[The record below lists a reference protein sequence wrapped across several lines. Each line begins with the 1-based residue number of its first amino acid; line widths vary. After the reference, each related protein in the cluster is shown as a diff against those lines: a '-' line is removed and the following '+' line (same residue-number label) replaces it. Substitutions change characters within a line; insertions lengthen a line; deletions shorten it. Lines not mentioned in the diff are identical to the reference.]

1 MADDDR
7 SGPART
13 GDETAGD
20 ASGERPDER
29 PGAVGADAKARFREA
44 LERKQGA
51 AHRSAQ
57 GRANTGTV
65 HGPETTGPGKRTF
78 RRKTG

>member
-7 SGPART
+7 DADAGTAPA
-13 GDETAGD
+13 ETAG
-20 ASGERPDER
+20 AGDER

-57 GRANTGTV
+57 GRPNTGTV
-65 HGPETTGPGKRTF
+65 HGPETAGPGKRTF

>member
-7 SGPART
+7 GAPAPET
-13 GDETAGD
+13 GTAAQDGD
-20 ASGERPDER
+20 TAAP
-29 PGAVGADAKARFREA
+29 DAKARFREA

-57 GRANTGTV
+57 GRANTGVV
-65 HGPETTGPGKRTF
+65 HGSEVTGRGKRTF

>member
-7 SGPART
+7 GAPAP
-13 GDETAGD
+13 ETDAAAQDGD
-20 ASGERPDER
+20 ATVTS
-29 PGAVGADAKARFREA
+29 DAKARFREA

-57 GRANTGTV
+57 GRANTGVV
-65 HGPETTGPGKRTF
+65 HGSEVTGRGKRTF